1 MKEKFIVLAL
11 CLLTVCQLFLCWSV
25 YAQNAGYYIRQGTT
39 YAGKHDSDQAIVY
52 FTKAL
57 KIKANAARAYYRR
70 AKVWVDQKGNCYNG
84 ISDYT
89 MALKYATP
97 KELKGQLFKAYYR
110 RGNCWV
116 KLGYYDKAIADYS
129 KSLIV
134 NPKYIKVYG
143 LRASA
148 YCKKGD
154 YLKALVDAN
163 KGLSFNPKNSNLK
176 RLVNQIISGKPVK

>member
-1 MKEKFIVLAL
+1 MKEKFIVLIL
-11 CLLTVCQLFLCWSV
+11 YLLTVWQLLPCWPV
-25 YAQNAGYYIRQGTT
+25 YAQNAEYYLQQGTIC
-39 YAGKHDSDQAIVY
+39 ARKHASDQAIVY

-57 KIKANAARAYYRR
+57 KIKANAAMAYYRR
-70 AKVWVDQKGNCYNG
+70 AQVWADQKGNCYKG

-97 KELKGQLFKAYYR
+97 KELKGKLFKAYYR

-143 LRASA
+143 LRAIA
-148 YCKKGD
+148 YFKKGD
-154 YLKALVDAN
+154 YTKALADAN
-163 KGLSFNPKNSNLK
+163 KGLSFNPKNSDLK
-176 RLVNQIISGKPVK
+176 RLVNQIISGKPTK